1 MQAAVSAAS
10 WLIGK
15 VLNKLSDELVGAY
28 LQPWLAEVRAPSSK
42 QIQSKLKYMQGLLH
56 FAQERDVSSNPGLQS
71 LLGDLRKKADEI
83 EDTLDELH
91 YFMRQDQLDGTREVA
106 PELGDRLRGHALHGV
121 QAANHTIGGIKVH
134 KVCNVCK
141 NPCRDSLSHA
151 LEFGLFLREGF
162 KNSVCIP
169 CNIRVEFNN
178 LIGDSFNFSDG
189 QGLSYTIDVCKQN
202 DKTIIGGYG
211 WNKYIS
217 NNKLTG
223 TEYIGFYLNKAVNK
237 LRIKYF
243 SDQDDEL
250 DEDDYEDCQ
259 DDEDDDDVE
268 DNNDDERQDDD
279 YAASQDDDSQERE
292 DEEDDE
298 GSGDDDDDDPYSSA
312 IFSQRMKE
320 LTEDEKIN
328 LIAILPSS
336 VHYLGRPFV
345 HRFTKTNI
353 VKHTMKLPMKMIS
366 GENIPATGMAGVHL
380 GAAGP
385 GTSIQYKTDIDGRI
399 SFYEGGWRE
408 FLKGKRQLGVDIAVV
423 ITIRNKRNNNFQM
436 MVTIDLI

>member
-162 KNSVCIP
+162 KNSV
-169 CNIRVEFNN
+169 
-178 LIGDSFNFSDG
+178 
-189 QGLSYTIDVCKQN
+189 
-202 DKTIIGGYG
+202 
-211 WNKYIS
+211 
-217 NNKLTG
+217 
-223 TEYIGFYLNKAVNK
+223 
-237 LRIKYF
+237 
-243 SDQDDEL
+243 
-250 DEDDYEDCQ
+250 